1 MDKKMKRIFSRK
13 MMNLMM
19 KMNLTKKKMKMKK
32 KRKAAM
38 MKMTLL
44 TSKKTLFSI
53 LKASLENG

>member
-1 MDKKMKRIFSRK
+1 MKKIFSRK

-19 KMNLTKKKMKMKK
+19 KMNLTKKIMKMKK